1 MRKLLY
7 IIAAI
12 AVCIFAADSARAAEL
27 RVPQQAT
34 AGAAITIG
42 TGGSGEGTL
51 IVTGPGTMIKKKV
64 KLGGEVTIP
73 GEELRHSGRFT
84 AILEG
89 DARSFYIAPAPP
101 AKLNFL
107 ARPSRVPVS
116 QPDVISG
123 VAFIFDNFDNLIL
136 QSTPVR
142 FDLSVN
148 GGSALSKTVT
158 SKDGI
163 AWLKTNSA
171 SREGAAQ
178 FVASVGNA
186 NVRRVIQLVAS
197 EPCGLRMKA
206 NRQGNSLMV
215 ETDPVR
221 DCSGNPVPDGTI
233 VTFIQTGGGQGR
245 STVDARIKKGIA
257 RATLPAVPGA
267 TLSVASG
274 VVLGNEIRMGGGL

>member
-1 MRKLLY
+1 MRRLLY
-7 IIAAI
+7 IIAGI
-12 AVCIFAADSARAAEL
+12 AVCLFAADSARAADL
-27 RVPQQAT
+27 RVPQNAV
-34 AGAAITIG
+34 AGAGVAIG

-64 KLGGEVTIP
+64 KLGDEVNIP
-73 GEELRHSGRFT
+73 GDELRHAGRYL
-84 AILEG
+84 AILDG
-89 DARSFYIAPAPP
+89 DAKAFNVTAAEA

-116 QPDVISG
+116 LPGVISG
-123 VAFIFDNFDNLIL
+123 VAFVFDNYDNLVL
-136 QSTPVR
+136 QPTPVK

-148 GGSALSKTVT
+148 GGSSLSKTVN

-178 FVASVGNA
+178 FVASVGGTS
-186 NVRRVIQLVAS
+186 VRRVVQQVAS
-197 EPCGLRMKA
+197 DPCGLRMKA
-206 NRQGNSLMV
+206 SRQGNALLV

-257 RATLPAVPGA
+257 RATLPVVPGS

-274 VVLGNEIRMGGGL
+274 VVLGNEIRFGGGL